1 MDGPDSLG
9 FTGGVGEPAPAVR
22 QGAAAGL
29 SFLDVAVDP
38 DLNASAQPDADI
50 SADGARVRT
59 LVVTAR
65 EDVEV
70 ARIVRQLVRA
80 S

>member
-1 MDGPDSLG
+1 MSGLDALA
-9 FTGGVGEPAPAVR
+9 FTGGIGEHAPAVR
-22 QGAAAGL
+22 TAAAAGL
-29 SFLDVAVDP
+29 EFAGVTIDADA
-38 DLNASAQPDADI
+38 NEAARGDADI

-70 ARIVRQLVRA
+70 ARAVTGLLR
-80 S
+80 